1 MKKFCLVI
9 VSTVFSVIFMVSPT
23 YAQESE
29 TELFGPRVEQ
39 EYVQDYVQ
47 IQPRFAWRGS
57 VWRTNNTGMVLFV
70 NATTTRP
77 SAGPLIGNVFTVVSD
92 VSVTGRVALSGL
104 GSPTGAGAS
113 PHWWAYI
120 GDIPSFA
127 TRVSDGW

>member
-47 IQPRFAWRGS
+47 IQPRFSWLGT
-57 VWRTNNTGMVLFV
+57 VWRTTHTLQAYAIGTPQALPMIGIPRGVYLMVVVDVNRYGFV
-70 NATTTRP
+70 QVQGGGAP
-77 SAGPLIGNVFTVVSD
+77 FGQIGWWIRIND
-92 VSVTGRVALSGL
+92 L
-104 GSPTGAGAS
+104 GSHQHQPG
-113 PHWWAYI
+113 
-120 GDIPSFA
+120 F
-127 TRVSDGW
+127 